1 MKLQEKIQG
10 AINTFVVDAKQNV
23 ENAKEQV
30 TSAYTEVVAATKEEL
45 ELQKAAFATYKE
57 RIAAL
62 TNKGF
67 NKDAIVKDVKG
78 EVAFFGNE
86 IKTSVD
92 RNINRFKNIF
102 APKAEEVKE
111 TVEAVTEEKVEAA
124 G

>member
-67 NKDAIVKDVKG
+67 NKDAIVEDVKG

>member
-57 RIAAL
+57 RITAL

-67 NKDAIVKDVKG
+67 NKDAIVEDVKG

>member
-10 AINTFVVDAKQNV
+10 AINTFVIDAKQNV
-23 ENAKEQV
+23 ESAKEQV

-45 ELQKAAFATYKE
+45 ELQKVAFATYKE

-62 TNKGF
+62 TSKGF
-67 NKDAIVKDVKG
+67 NKDAIVEDVKG

-92 RNINRFKNIF
+92 RNISRFKNIF

-111 TVEAVTEEKVEAA
+111 AVEAVTEEKVEAA